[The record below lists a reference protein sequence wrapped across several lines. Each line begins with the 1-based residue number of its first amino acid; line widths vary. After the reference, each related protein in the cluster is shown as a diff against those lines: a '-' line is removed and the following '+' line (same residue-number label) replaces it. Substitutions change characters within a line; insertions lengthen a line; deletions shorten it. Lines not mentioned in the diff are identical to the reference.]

1 MGANRAALL
10 KERDEAREFL
20 KDASNALSDILH
32 HGAMYPETGETHQAD
47 PDTAMVTLK
56 AARAFLSILNTHPS
70 PSLSVD
76 EVMEVVTRALY
87 DNDNTNWQS
96 PPRSYNEERD
106 KLLRERLT
114 KAITRS

>member
-1 MGANRAALL
+1 MMLCVIRWFMP
-10 KERDEAREFL
+10 KRT
-20 KDASNALSDILH
+20 
-32 HGAMYPETGETHQAD
+32 PC
-47 PDTAMVTLK
+47 
-56 AARAFLSILNTHPS
+56 
-70 PSLSVD
+70 LSVD